1 MKNQSEASD
10 NSCKT
15 ERAGQRSINKTNVR
29 INRPLSVRSST
40 IDLKEASNLERKQF
54 LFNEDFLKRLK
65 ETRVPKKRSTVN
77 LVSGL
82 KEQPTAGYQH
92 QSNVIASPTKMV
104 KRTPHSYNSMVSKQR
119 VQVPHF
125 DQHLSS
131 KHFFLSTDDRP
142 EQPADPQL
150 PDRAESSPLQP
161 PSFQPRAL
169 LQPENSQVRPQRAG
183 AGHSLLE
190 ALKEKLHQRRESML
204 DEIMKCSLEESE
216 LQKRMLL
223 LQSLGADSLAASS
236 YRGLLLEQVSA
247 AQQKK
252 QDLQAQELALDAK
265 LETLAAKAAR
275 VERSNDLLVRRLR
288 DIRRKQLMHV
298 QLKAGRDS
306 LAKDLSALK
315 ALYEQRKNKSEIERV
330 ELLAKE
336 DRLKRAALLDRLIEL
351 VCREGLVTEDA
362 EALALLEA
370 VRRKRRAQS

>member
-1 MKNQSEASD
+1 MTQTIKIVKNQSEASD

-82 KEQPTAGYQH
+82 KEQPNASQQQH
-92 QSNVIASPTKMV
+92 HSNVIASPMKMM

-131 KHFFLSTDDRP
+131 QHFLSSDDRP
-142 EQPADPQL
+142 EKPAAPEDSDP
-150 PDRAESSPLQP
+150 AESSPLQP
-161 PSFQPRAL
+161 PSLQPRPL
-169 LQPENSQVRPQRAG
+169 LQPARAG
-183 AGHSLLE
+183 PGHALLE
-190 ALKEKLHQRRESML
+190 ALKEKLHLRRESML
-204 DEIMKCSLEESE
+204 DEIMKCSREESE
-216 LQKRMLL
+216 LKKRLLL

-236 YRGLLLEQVSA
+236 YRSVLLEQVSF

-252 QDLQAQELALDAK
+252 QDLLAQDLALDAK
-265 LETLAAKAAR
+265 LEALEAKAAR

-288 DIRRKQLMHV
+288 DIRRKQLMFA
-298 QLKAGRDS
+298 QLKPAREA
-306 LAKDLSALK
+306 LAKDLPALK

-336 DRLKRAALLDRLIEL
+336 DRLKRKALLDRLVEL
-351 VCREGLVTEDA
+351 VCREGLQTQDA
-362 EALALLEA
+362 ETQALLEV
-370 VRRKRRAQS
+370 VRRKRQALS